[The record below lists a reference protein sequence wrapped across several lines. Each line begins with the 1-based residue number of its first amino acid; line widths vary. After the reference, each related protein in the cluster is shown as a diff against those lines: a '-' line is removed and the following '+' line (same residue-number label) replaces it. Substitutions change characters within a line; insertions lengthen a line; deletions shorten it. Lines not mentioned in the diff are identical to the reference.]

1 MTRMRYRIWDTALDR
16 PADGFGGNAFLMR
29 ADAEA
34 ALADFL
40 QGEACRD
47 CRSESD
53 FMTALEGFDGM
64 DDSAVAESDDAFE
77 IRSMPMP

>member
-1 MTRMRYRIWDTALDR
+1 MARMRYRIWDTASDC

-53 FMTALEGFDGM
+53 FMTALEPFDGA
-64 DDSAVAESDDAFE
+64 DDSAIADGCDAFE
-77 IRSMPMP
+77 IRGMPMP

>member
-1 MTRMRYRIWDTALDR
+1 MARMRYRIWDTALDR

-64 DDSAVAESDDAFE
+64 DDSAIADGCDAFE

>member
-1 MTRMRYRIWDTALDR
+1 MARMRYRIWDTAEDR
-16 PADGFGGNAFLMR
+16 PADGFGGNTFWLR

-40 QGEACRD
+40 QGEACRE
-47 CRSESD
+47 CRSGSD

-64 DDSAVAESDDAFE
+64 DDSAIADGCDAFE